1 MWEDSAG
8 AYGESDQDTVQSMER
23 VKRVGRAWTVWELE
37 GCQCPDGVGRAL
49 LPRLTVGKSTGKP
62 LMKFFTDE
70 GVSTWAFSIA

>member
-49 LPRLTVGKSTGKP
+49 P
-62 LMKFFTDE
+62 
-70 GVSTWAFSIA
+70 VS